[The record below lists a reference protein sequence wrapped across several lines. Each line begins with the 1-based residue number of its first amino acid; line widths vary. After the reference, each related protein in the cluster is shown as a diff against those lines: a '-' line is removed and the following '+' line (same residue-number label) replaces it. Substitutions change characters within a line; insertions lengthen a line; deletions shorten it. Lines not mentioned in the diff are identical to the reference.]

1 MDTTQPIQ
9 KPRTTAADFFLH
21 LGVIVAL
28 YVTVISF
35 LNLVFS
41 LINYVYPNLPL
52 EQGVPTSDLS
62 IPVSALVIFAPLY
75 IFLSWLLN
83 KQYGANPYKRELGV
97 RKWLVYLTLF
107 ISGLAIAIDLVV
119 LVYSFV
125 SGELITLGFL
135 LKVLSVFI
143 VLVSVFWYHIADLKD
158 KINTLQNKKLAIAL
172 SVVIIGFICL
182 SFAIM
187 GSPFKQRLLK
197 IDSRRVSD
205 LQNIQYQVL
214 NYWQSKEKLPA
225 SLDDLVDS
233 LSYNKVPV
241 DPATQSQYEYRAIPP
256 FSFELCA
263 TFDLPSEESVK
274 SIARP
279 EFSGD
284 YEFENWKHEKGRT
297 CFERTIDPDRYPPY
311 TKVR

>member
-1 MDTTQPIQ
+1 MDTNQPTQ

-107 ISGLAIAIDLVV
+107 
-119 LVYSFV
+119 
-125 SGELITLGFL
+125 
-135 LKVLSVFI
+135 
-143 VLVSVFWYHIADLKD
+143 
-158 KINTLQNKKLAIAL
+158 
-172 SVVIIGFICL
+172 
-182 SFAIM
+182 
-187 GSPFKQRLLK
+187 
-197 IDSRRVSD
+197 
-205 LQNIQYQVL
+205 
-214 NYWQSKEKLPA
+214 
-225 SLDDLVDS
+225 
-233 LSYNKVPV
+233 
-241 DPATQSQYEYRAIPP
+241 
-256 FSFELCA
+256 
-263 TFDLPSEESVK
+263 
-274 SIARP
+274 
-279 EFSGD
+279 
-284 YEFENWKHEKGRT
+284 
-297 CFERTIDPDRYPPY
+297 
-311 TKVR
+311 

>member
-1 MDTTQPIQ
+1 MDTNPQTQ

-35 LNLVFS
+35 LNLIFS
-41 LINYVYPNLPL
+41 LVNYVYPNLPL

-62 IPVSALVIFAPLY
+62 IPVSALIIFAPLY

-83 KQYGANPYKRELGV
+83 KQYGVNPYKRELAV

-107 ISGLAIAIDLVV
+107 ISGLAMAIDLVV
-119 LVYSFV
+119 LVYRFV
-125 SGELITLGFL
+125 SGDLITTGFL
-135 LKVLSVFI
+135 LKILSVFV
-143 VLVSVFWYHIADLKD
+143 VLLSVFWYYLADLKD
-158 KINTLQNKKLAIAL
+158 KISALQNKKLAIAL
-172 SVVIIGFICL
+172 SVVIIGFISL
-182 SFAIM
+182 SFIIM

-214 NYWQSKEKLPA
+214 NYWQSKEKMPA
-225 SLDDLVDS
+225 TLNDLVDS

-241 DPATQSQYEYRAIPP
+241 DPATQAPYEYRTIPP
-256 FSFELCA
+256 LSFELCA
-263 TFDLPSEESVK
+263 TFDLPSEEILK

-279 EFSGD
+279 EIVGD